1 MSDPLEP
8 RSMTVQLERLVG
20 VTYEEADAY
29 LRERGYV
36 RTGTTFDRGLATY
49 GDGYY
54 FATGEDKRSATYR
67 NKEEKLV
74 VRVCYVSVLVKAPDR
89 SVITEYTLTNT
100 ASILPDDDALT
111 EQAACIV
118 SENGQRDDGSAGG
131 DGTGR

>member
-29 LRERGYV
+29 LRLRGYAK
-36 RTGTTFDRGLATY
+36 TGVTFGRGLATY

>member
-1 MSDPLEP
+1 MS
-8 RSMTVQLERLVG
+8 SMTVQLEKLVG

-29 LRERGYV
+29 LRLRGYV
-36 RTGTTFDRGLATY
+36 KTGTTFDRGLATY

-67 NKEEKLV
+67 NKEERLV
-74 VRVCYVSVLVKAPDR
+74 ARVHYVSANVKAPDGT
-89 SVITEYTLTNT
+89 VVTEHTLTDT